1 MKREETNHW
10 NRFGITGK
18 AGIGCL
24 VTACCFMLFCGCG
37 AGQPAFILEEE
48 ADPGRAEHTELPR
61 EAGDSDRQATG
72 AGSTGAGP
80 VGAGRSGTEE
90 SGAGSTGAGS
100 AGAGRSGTEESGAG
114 STGAGPI
121 GAGRSGTEATGDG
134 LQQELIYVQVSGA
147 VVKPGVYQ
155 VPAGSRVFVAVELAG
170 GLTPEADE
178 GSLNQAQALSDGQQV
193 YVYALGEEYDRP
205 GDVQAADGR
214 VNLNTATAEEL
225 MSLPG
230 IGQAKADSIIS
241 YRESS
246 GGFQAIEDLMK
257 IEGIKEGVFSK
268 IKDRI
273 RI

>member
-1 MKREETNHW
+1 MKRDETNYR

-24 VTACCFMLFCGCG
+24 VAACCFMLFCGCG

-48 ADPGRAEHTELPR
+48 ADPGQAEHTELPR
-61 EAGDSDRQATG
+61 EAGDSDRQESG
-72 AGSTGAGP
+72 AGSTGTGP
-80 VGAGRSGTEE
+80 VGGGSGSEE
-90 SGAGSTGAGS
+90 SGAGSTGTGPV
-100 AGAGRSGTEESGAG
+100 GAGEGVSGLLGSSG
-114 STGAGPI
+114 
-121 GAGRSGTEATGDG
+121 GDG
-134 LQQELIYVQVSGA
+134 RQQELIYVQVSGA

>member
-48 ADPGRAEHTELPR
+48 AGTGQAEHTELSE
-61 EAGDSDRQATG
+61 EAGDGDRQESG
-72 AGSTGAGP
+72 AGSTGTGP

-90 SGAGSTGAGS
+90 SGAGSTGADS
-100 AGAGRSGTEESGAG
+100 VGAGRSGTEESGAG

>member
-48 ADPGRAEHTELPR
+48 AGTGQAEHTELPR
-61 EAGDSDRQATG
+61 EAGDSDRQESG
-72 AGSTGAGP
+72 AGSTGTGPVGAGSTGTGP
-80 VGAGRSGTEE
+80 VGAGRSG
-90 SGAGSTGAGS
+90 S
-100 AGAGRSGTEESGAG
+100 EESGAG

>member
-1 MKREETNHW
+1 M
-10 NRFGITGK
+10 
-18 AGIGCL
+18 A
-24 VTACCFMLFCGCG
+24 ACCFMLFCGCG
-37 AGQPAFILEEE
+37 AKEPALLIQEEDAGPEDMEQPGMDPEPGNSQE
-48 ADPGRAEHTELPR
+48 AD
-61 EAGDSDRQATG
+61 S
-72 AGSTGAGP
+72 
-80 VGAGRSGTEE
+80 
-90 SGAGSTGAGS
+90 
-100 AGAGRSGTEESGAG
+100 
-114 STGAGPI
+114 
-121 GAGRSGTEATGDG
+121 
-134 LQQELIYVQVSGA
+134 LQEELIYVQVSGA
-147 VVKPGVYQ
+147 VAKPGVYQ

-193 YVYALGEEYDRP
+193 YVYALGEGGGPEEA
-205 GDVQAADGR
+205 QASDGR

-268 IKDRI
+268 IKDRVKI
-273 RI
+273 

>member
-10 NRFGITGK
+10 NRFEITGK

-48 ADPGRAEHTELPR
+48 AGTGQAEHTELSE

-80 VGAGRSGTEE
+80 AGAGGSGSEE

-100 AGAGRSGTEESGAG
+100 AGAGGGISGLPGSG
-114 STGAGPI
+114 
-121 GAGRSGTEATGDG
+121 SGGDS

-178 GSLNQAQALSDGQQV
+178 GSLNQAQALSDGQQI
-193 YVYALGEEYDRP
+193 YVYALGEAHDRP

>member
-80 VGAGRSGTEE
+80 V
-90 SGAGSTGAGS
+90 
-100 AGAGRSGTEESGAG
+100 GAGRSGTEESGAG